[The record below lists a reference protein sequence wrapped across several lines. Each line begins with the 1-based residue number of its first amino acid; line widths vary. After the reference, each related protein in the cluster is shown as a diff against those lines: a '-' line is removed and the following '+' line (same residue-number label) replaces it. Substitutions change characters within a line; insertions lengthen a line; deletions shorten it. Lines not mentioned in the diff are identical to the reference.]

1 MSKQTPRDKAAL
13 VDFGNL
19 QATQRT
25 THSRQTIGTAPGQAM
40 QNSLLRVELEQWNGA
55 KPVRHLDPTTVIRSK
70 WANRHEQSFQD
81 EEFKLLKED
90 IESAG
95 GNVQPIKVRPAPDKP
110 GHYEVIFGHRRHQ
123 ACLELGFPVLAMI
136 AGDVDDQQMFVEMD
150 RENRQRK
157 DLRPYEQ
164 GMMYGHALKEKM
176 FPSAKKMAEAL
187 GVNLGSMGRTLALA
201 RLPDYVIGA
210 FKSPLDLQYRWADD
224 LSRAVAERPQEV
236 EEIAKAIKQ
245 EGENLSAKQVYE
257 QLIGNGQNQGR
268 DDATHKVKFEGSS
281 GQSGRIVV
289 DPVRKSVTVNLLNL
303 DLSRVQNLEDLLKKF
318 IS

>member
-1 MSKQTPRDKAAL
+1 M
-13 VDFGNL
+13 
-19 QATQRT
+19 
-25 THSRQTIGTAPGQAM
+25 
-40 QNSLLRVELEQWNGA
+40 
-55 KPVRHLDPTTVIRSK
+55 
-70 WANRHEQSFQD
+70 
-81 EEFKLLKED
+81 
-90 IESAG
+90 
-95 GNVQPIKVRPAPDKP
+95 
-110 GHYEVIFGHRRHQ
+110 
-123 ACLELGFPVLAMI
+123 
-136 AGDVDDQQMFVEMD
+136 
-150 RENRQRK
+150 
-157 DLRPYEQ
+157 
-164 GMMYGHALKEKM
+164 
-176 FPSAKKMAEAL
+176 
-187 GVNLGSMGRTLALA
+187 
-201 RLPDYVIGA
+201 IGA